1 MTDWHRNAQAAAM
14 SDNHPIEKGRLK
26 SPHQSQQ
33 QDTGRLDTVMATLT
47 GKVALVTGA
56 SRGIGRATA
65 RALSEAG
72 AAVYLAADG
81 TREEL
86 SAVAAECRARNA
98 FARAEFGL
106 FDLSGVED
114 VGRMVDAA
122 LASFGRID
130 ILVNNA
136 GIRIRHPF
144 GEFSAAEFDRLI
156 AVNLR
161 APFLASQAVA
171 ASMRASG
178 GGRIIH
184 IASQLGIVA
193 SQTSALYGLAK
204 AALIYLTKAMAL
216 ELAPDHI
223 MVNAVSPGPIETE
236 FTHARMEREPGYRES
251 RQLQV
256 PLGRWGKPEEVA
268 QAVLFLASTE
278 ATYIH
283 GSNLVIDGGY
293 VIV

>member
-1 MTDWHRNAQAAAM
+1 
-14 SDNHPIEKGRLK
+14 
-26 SPHQSQQ
+26 
-33 QDTGRLDTVMATLT
+33 MARLT

-86 SAVAAECRARNA
+86 SAAAAECRAQNA
-98 FARAEFGL
+98 FARAEFGM
-106 FDLSGVED
+106 FDLSDAED

-144 GEFSAAEFDRLI
+144 GEFSAADFDRLI

-161 APFLASQAVA
+161 APFLTSQAVA

-193 SQTSALYGLAK
+193 SRTSALYGLAK
-204 AALIYLTKAMAL
+204 AALIYLTKAMAI
-216 ELAPDHI
+216 ELAPDNI
-223 MVNAVSPGPIETE
+223 MVNAVSPGPVETE
-236 FTHARMEREPGYRES
+236 FNRARMEREPGYRES
-251 RQLQV
+251 RQSQV
-256 PLGRWGKPEEVA
+256 PLGRWGKPEEIA
-268 QAVLFLASTE
+268 QAILFLASTE

-293 VIV
+293 VIA